1 MEQLGKYMQKLRVV
15 KNLQTLV
22 WPYDSFKMPRI
33 TGMRLN
39 VSAHNEFASSIHV
52 CPTERNPS
60 HMLQQQSSEVHSQQ
74 DLYEVGYT
82 H

>member
-1 MEQLGKYMQKLRVV
+1 MNCITLFTKLLMDLSATQEWNKIDGCMEQLGKYMQKLRVV

-39 VSAHNEFASSIHV
+39 VSAHK
-52 CPTERNPS
+52 
-60 HMLQQQSSEVHSQQ
+60 
-74 DLYEVGYT
+74 
-82 H
+82 